1 MKLYANKKEYFKRF
15 ISSRSGKVFV
25 NGNRIGILEIN
36 GDNQEIIIPK
46 SLLKEKN
53 DCSNITEKVYLN
65 YVSDFRIRAFTDFH
79 RINKYNIT
87 NSLNEAE
94 LVISLITKKA
104 ISDEEFLDNIKT
116 AILEHKKV
124 LFIYLDKCSFNLAM
138 QYLIAFGDDMYYWAY
153 KRVDVFFD
161 RYKDMIERIVKN
173 EYKVPNS
180 NIVKLK

>member
-1 MKLYANKKEYFKRF
+1 M
-15 ISSRSGKVFV
+15 
-25 NGNRIGILEIN
+25 
-36 GDNQEIIIPK
+36 
-46 SLLKEKN
+46 
-53 DCSNITEKVYLN
+53 
-65 YVSDFRIRAFTDFH
+65 
-79 RINKYNIT
+79 
-87 NSLNEAE
+87 LNEAD

-104 ISDEEFLDNIKT
+104 ISDEEFLDNIKK

-161 RYKDMIERIVKN
+161 RYKEMIERVVKN